1 MLVLS
6 RKLSGSITIGDNITV
21 KVLSIKNGTVRLG
34 VEAPRDIRI
43 LRNELKVQCPNCLV
57 PMVEGAYD
65 LKSVLICPK
74 CNHRKTIDDK
84 PSGQED
90 ED

>member
-6 RKLSGSITIGDNITV
+6 RKLSESITIGDNITV
-21 KVLSIKNGTVRLG
+21 KVLSIKNGIVRLG
-34 VEAPRDIRI
+34 VEAPRDVRI
-43 LRNELKVQCPNCLV
+43 LREELKVRCPNCLV
-57 PMVEGAYD
+57 PMVEGAYT

-74 CNHRKTIDDK
+74 CDHRKTIDDQ

-90 ED
+90 